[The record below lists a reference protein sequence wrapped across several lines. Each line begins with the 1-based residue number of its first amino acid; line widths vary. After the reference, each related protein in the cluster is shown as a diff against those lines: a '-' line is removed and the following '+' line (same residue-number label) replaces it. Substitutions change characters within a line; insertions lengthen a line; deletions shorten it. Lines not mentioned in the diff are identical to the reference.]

1 MVQKTKPK
9 NRIPVLDRSNSEVPE
24 ENSGCQS
31 TINDGSKDSCENNQE
46 DYLGAQVYIQEIPE
60 SERVWVDVALDISTA
75 ITGYCVLDDNGDLIN
90 LGNIRLDSAKLKDS
104 YDKADAVRFAIG
116 RIVDS
121 KRYCV
126 RRIFVEE
133 SHMRFTPGQSSA
145 KTLFALAGFNQ
156 VVCQMF
162 YEHFKIKPTKVGVRT
177 ARSKL
182 GIKIDTSD
190 KSTTTKEKVL
200 KIVMQMHPEFP
211 WEGHIAK
218 SGKSVGQL
226 VYGSQNF
233 DMADAWVICRGG
245 QVTNSVST
253 TSKIKKTK
261 RATK

>member
-1 MVQKTKPK
+1 
-9 NRIPVLDRSNSEVPE
+9 
-24 ENSGCQS
+24 
-31 TINDGSKDSCENNQE
+31 
-46 DYLGAQVYIQEIPE
+46 
-60 SERVWVDVALDISTA
+60 VALDISTA

-90 LGNIRLDSAKLKDS
+90 LGNIKLGAAKLEDH
-104 YDKADAVRFAIG
+104 YDKADAVRNAIG
-116 RIVDS
+116 RIVDT
-121 KRYCV
+121 KRYRV

-162 YEHFKIKPTKVGVRT
+162 YDHFKIKPTKVGVRT

-200 KIVMQMHPEFP
+200 KIVMTMHPEFP
-211 WEGHIAK
+211 WDGHIAK

-226 VYGSQNF
+226 VYGPQNF

-245 QVTNSVST
+245 QVTNSISTKPSST
-253 TSKIKKTK
+253 TPKIKKTK